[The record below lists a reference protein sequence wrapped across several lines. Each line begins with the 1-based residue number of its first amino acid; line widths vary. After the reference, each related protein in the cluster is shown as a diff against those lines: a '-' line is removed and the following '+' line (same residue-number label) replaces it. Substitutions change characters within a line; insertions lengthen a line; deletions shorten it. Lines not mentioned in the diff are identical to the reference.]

1 MEVTPRRSFD
11 QICWEIAVVVAA
23 GGVVA
28 FCLAAVLA
36 VCLFLL
42 AEVHCKWS
50 PQAPRCLVEYQRE
63 NPPSEPVRVVEYR
76 DMEEAP

>member
-1 MEVTPRRSFD
+1 MGLSERKSLD

-28 FCLAAVLA
+28 ICLVAVLA

-50 PQAPRCLVEYQRE
+50 PQAPRCLVEYQRD
-63 NPPSEPVRVVEYR
+63 NPAPEPVRVIEYR
-76 DMEEAP
+76 DREEAP

>member
-1 MEVTPRRSFD
+1 MEVTGRRSID
-11 QICWEIAVVVAA
+11 QICWEVAVVVFA

-28 FCLAAVLA
+28 ICLAAVLA

-50 PQAPRCLVEYQRE
+50 PQTPRCLVEYQRD
-63 NPPSEPVRVVEYR
+63 NPPPAPVRVVEYR
-76 DMEEAP
+76 DRGEVP